1 MNEDV
6 QSLKQA
12 LDWIRKSF
20 PANLLI
26 HVGAGRGAGT
36 VHQWQSWD
44 VPKALLFE
52 PHIQPDS
59 RMQSRLEQQPGWKWL
74 ASTLSDQEV
83 ETEFFNATNPLE
95 SGLLDPAKLQKLWPN
110 LRSLETNR
118 VTTRRLDS
126 LLDELECDERID
138 WLIVDCLPA
147 LPVLRG
153 AGELLGEC
161 QVIWV
166 RVILE
171 KSRLDLPGCTLTD
184 IDNFLK
190 PLCFRC
196 AAQFESLHPAIG
208 EAIFVRDWPAYLQ
221 KRTGELLQAHGQDK
235 DAWQMERQG
244 LLSECSAL
252 TSHVDEL
259 TSARDAEAKAKAEA
273 LAQRDAEA
281 KAKADAQARTVALEQ
296 AQKELI
302 AARDALAQEKAA
314 LIQARN
320 AEAAARAEA
329 QTRLAALEQ
338 SQSELAGVRD
348 QLAQERADLLA
359 ARDAESKAKAEA
371 LAQRDAEAAARVEA
385 QTHIAALEQSQSE
398 LAGVRDRL
406 AQEKSELLVQHEAL
420 DKETKELANSVTD
433 RQSTIEKLRTEIT
446 ERESELAECRHRQ
459 SLMNDELLK
468 AEAQIELIKDLLLRE
483 PGL

>member
-259 TSARDAEAKAKAEA
+259 TSARDAEAKAKA
-273 LAQRDAEA
+273 
-281 KAKADAQARTVALEQ
+281 DAQARTVALEQ